1 MGGGRGDK
9 RTQDIDSEDDM
20 GQEVERGGG
29 GGGADSVELGDDV
42 RLERAADL
50 HEQRSLAQV
59 LEVLV
64 RLPRE
69 QELRAFQVQLY
80 ILVHMH
86 TQ

>member
-1 MGGGRGDK
+1 MEQKGGGGGRG
-9 RTQDIDSEDDM
+9 
-20 GQEVERGGG
+20 
-29 GGGADSVELGDDV
+29 GANSVELGDDV

-69 QELRAFQVQLY
+69 QELRAFQVLLY
-80 ILVHMH
+80 SYIYSYIYSIHYTVFVL
-86 TQ
+86 